1 LHVCRVRSL
10 LHDRALCYNRVGPY
24 DLALYQDS
32 KQLDTRSP
40 AVATVIKMIEHLPEP
55 TQDQVV
61 EHLRRYIAQL
71 QDELDWDRAF
81 DETQAQLIAAARR
94 ARQEIA
100 AGYAEA
106 MGHDRL

>member
-1 LHVCRVRSL
+1 
-10 LHDRALCYNRVGPY
+10 
-24 DLALYQDS
+24 
-32 KQLDTRSP
+32 
-40 AVATVIKMIEHLPEP
+40 
-55 TQDQVV
+55 
-61 EHLRRYIAQL
+61 LRRYIAQL